1 MKIFCETIWYTTD
14 NAKKLELSFRSQT
27 ALVNSVQWRLLFP
40 EIFTLTYTLRNLQAL
55 MFRFLNLLAS
65 LHTL

>member
-1 MKIFCETIWYTTD
+1 MKIFCETVWYTTD
-14 NAKKLELSFRSQT
+14 NAEKLELSFRSQT